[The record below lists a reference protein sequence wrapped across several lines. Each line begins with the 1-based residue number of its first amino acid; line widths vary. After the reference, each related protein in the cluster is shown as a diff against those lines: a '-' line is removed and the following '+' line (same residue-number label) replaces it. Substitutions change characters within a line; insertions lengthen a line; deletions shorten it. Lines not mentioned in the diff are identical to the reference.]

1 MSIAEIGRRIRAA
14 RQGAGLKVK
23 DLAEHVARE
32 PQTIYRWEW
41 GQSEPTLREIEAI
54 AQKCCVS
61 VAWLVA
67 GHELSVA
74 EES

>member
-1 MSIAEIGRRIRAA
+1 MSIAEIGTRIRSA
-14 RQGAGLKVK
+14 RRGAGLKVK
-23 DLAEHVARE
+23 DLAEHVGRE

-54 AQKCCVS
+54 AQKCSVS

-67 GHELSVA
+67 GSLALVG
-74 EES
+74 ES